1 MQASTTQDVMDIEL
15 AETFN
20 QEIVVSDTDLEGE
33 VNEIMQNVFGDCEC
47 ADLTYCSNSKLSDD
61 D

>member
-1 MQASTTQDVMDIEL
+1 MDIEL